1 MQRTNLASR
10 TLPDYTRGEE
20 RFNMISHIV
29 GGGMGIAA
37 TVLCVVA
44 AALEGNGYGVVSGA
58 IFGGSMVALYTIS
71 SVYHGLH
78 GGTGKKVMQ
87 ILDHCTIYFL
97 IAGTYTPFCLCTI
110 RQHDPA
116 LGWGTFGFVWAL
128 AVVGIVLNAID
139 LKRFQKVSMVL
150 YLGMGWCI
158 ILTGKLIVQLLG
170 GTGFALLVGGG
181 VAYTVGAVF
190 YGLGHKRRYIHSV
203 FHLFC
208 LVGSGLH
215 ILCILFYVI

>member
-10 TLPDYTRGEE
+10 TLPDYTRAEE

-71 SVYHGLH
+71 SVYHGLR

-97 IAGTYTPFCLCTI
+97 IAGTYTPFCLCAI
-110 RQHDPA
+110 REHDSA

-139 LKRFQKVSMVL
+139 LKRFQKLSMVL

-190 YGLGHKRRYIHSV
+190 YGLGHKKRYIHSV

-208 LVGSGLH
+208 LVGSALH

>member
-1 MQRTNLASR
+1 MQRTKLASR
-10 TLPDYTRGEE
+10 VLPDYTRGEE

-71 SVYHGLH
+71 SVYHGLR

-116 LGWGTFGFVWAL
+116 LGWGTFGLIWGL

-139 LKRFQKVSMVL
+139 LKGFQKVSMVL

-170 GTGFALLVGGG
+170 GTGFALLLWGG

-190 YGLGHKRRYIHSV
+190 YGLGHKKRYIHSV

>member
-44 AALEGNGYGVVSGA
+44 AALEGNVYGVVSGA

-78 GGTGKKVMQ
+78 SGTGKKVMQ

-110 RQHDPA
+110 RQHDSA

-158 ILTGKLIVQLLG
+158 ILTGKLIVELLG

-190 YGLGHKRRYIHSV
+190 YGLGHKKRYIHSV

>member
-10 TLPDYTRGEE
+10 TLPDYTRAEE

-37 TVLCVVA
+37 TVLCVVV
-44 AALEGNGYGVVSGA
+44 AALERNVYGVVSGA

-116 LGWGTFGFVWAL
+116 LGWGTFGLIWAL
-128 AVVGIVLNAID
+128 AAVGIVLNAID
-139 LKRFQKVSMVL
+139 LKGFQKVSMVL
-150 YLGMGWCI
+150 YLGMGWCM

-170 GTGFALLVGGG
+170 GAGFALLVGGG

-190 YGLGHKRRYIHSV
+190 YGLGHKKRYIHSV

>member
-10 TLPDYTRGEE
+10 TLPDYTRAEE

-44 AALEGNGYGVVSGA
+44 AALEGNVYGVVSGA

-110 RQHDPA
+110 RQHNPA

-190 YGLGHKRRYIHSV
+190 YGLGHKKRYIHSV

-208 LVGSGLH
+208 LVGSALH

>member
-10 TLPDYTRGEE
+10 TLPDYTRAEE

-78 GGTGKKVMQ
+78 SGTGKKVMQ

-170 GTGFALLVGGG
+170 GAGFALLVGGG

-190 YGLGHKRRYIHSV
+190 YGLGHKKRYIHSV

>member
-78 GGTGKKVMQ
+78 SGTGKKVMQ

-110 RQHDPA
+110 RQHDSA
-116 LGWGTFGFVWAL
+116 LGWGTFGLIWAL
-128 AVVGIVLNAID
+128 GLVGIVLNAID

-150 YLGMGWCI
+150 YLGMGWCM

-170 GTGFALLVGGG
+170 GTGFVLLVGGG

-208 LVGSGLH
+208 LVGSALR

>member
-10 TLPDYTRGEE
+10 TLPDYTRAEE
-20 RFNMISHIV
+20 RFHMISHIV

-37 TVLCVVA
+37 TVLCVVV
-44 AALEGNGYGVVSGA
+44 AALEGNVYGVVSGA
-58 IFGGSMVALYTIS
+58 IFGGSMVVLYTIS
-71 SVYHGLH
+71 SVYHGLR

-110 RQHDPA
+110 RQHNPA
-116 LGWGTFGFVWAL
+116 LGWGTFGLIWGL
-128 AVVGIVLNAID
+128 GLVGIVLNAID
-139 LKRFQKVSMVL
+139 LKRFQKLSMVL

-158 ILTGKLIVQLLG
+158 ILTGKLIVELLG
-170 GTGFALLVGGG
+170 GAGFALLVGGG

>member
-10 TLPDYTRGEE
+10 TLPDYTRAEE
-20 RFNMISHIV
+20 RFHMISHIV

-44 AALEGNGYGVVSGA
+44 AALEGNLYGVVSGA

-78 GGTGKKVMQ
+78 SGTGKKVMQ

-110 RQHDPA
+110 REHNPA

-190 YGLGHKRRYIHSV
+190 YGLGHKKRYIHSV

>member
-10 TLPDYTRGEE
+10 TLPDYTRAEE

-44 AALEGNGYGVVSGA
+44 AALEGNLYGVVSGA

-78 GGTGKKVMQ
+78 SGTGKKVMQ

-170 GTGFALLVGGG
+170 GAGFALLVGGG

-190 YGLGHKRRYIHSV
+190 YGLGHKKRYIHSV

>member
-37 TVLCVVA
+37 TVLCVLVA
-44 AALEGNGYGVVSGA
+44 ALGRNVYGVVSGA

-110 RQHDPA
+110 RQHNPA

-139 LKRFQKVSMVL
+139 LKRFQKLSMVL

-158 ILTGKLIVQLLG
+158 ILTGKLIVSLLG
-170 GTGFALLVGGG
+170 GAGFALLVGGG

-190 YGLGHKRRYIHSV
+190 YGLGHKKRYIHSV

>member
-10 TLPDYTRGEE
+10 TLPDYTRAEE

-71 SVYHGLH
+71 SVYHGLR

-110 RQHDPA
+110 RQHNPA

-139 LKRFQKVSMVL
+139 LKRFQKLSMVL

-158 ILTGKLIVQLLG
+158 ILTGKLIVSLLG

-190 YGLGHKRRYIHSV
+190 YGLGHKKRYIHSV

>member
-10 TLPDYTRGEE
+10 TLPDYTRAEE

-37 TVLCVVA
+37 TVLCVIVA
-44 AALEGNGYGVVSGA
+44 VLEGNVYGVVSGA

-78 GGTGKKVMQ
+78 SGTGKKVMQ

-110 RQHDPA
+110 RQHDSA
-116 LGWGTFGFVWAL
+116 LGWGTFGLIWAL
-128 AVVGIVLNAID
+128 AAVGIVLNAID
-139 LKRFQKVSMVL
+139 LKRFQQVSMVL

-158 ILTGKLIVQLLG
+158 ILTGKLIVSLLG
-170 GTGFALLVGGG
+170 GAGFALLVGGG

-190 YGLGHKRRYIHSV
+190 YGLGHKKRYIHSV

>member
-10 TLPDYTRGEE
+10 TLPDYTRAEE

-37 TVLCVVA
+37 TVLCVVV

-58 IFGGSMVALYTIS
+58 IFGASMVALYTIS

-110 RQHDPA
+110 RQHDSA

-170 GTGFALLVGGG
+170 GAGFALLVGGG

-190 YGLGHKRRYIHSV
+190 YGLGHKKRYIHSV

-208 LVGSGLH
+208 LVGSALH

>member
-10 TLPDYTRGEE
+10 TLPDYTRAEE
-20 RFNMISHIV
+20 RFNMISHIM

-44 AALEGNGYGVVSGA
+44 AALEGNVYGVVSGA

-110 RQHDPA
+110 RQHNPA

-139 LKRFQKVSMVL
+139 LKGFQKVSMVL

-190 YGLGHKRRYIHSV
+190 YGLGHKKRYIHSV

>member
-10 TLPDYTRGEE
+10 TLPDYTRAEE

-71 SVYHGLH
+71 SVYHGLR
-78 GGTGKKVMQ
+78 GGTGKMVMQ

-139 LKRFQKVSMVL
+139 LERFQKLSMVL
-150 YLGMGWCI
+150 YLGMGWCM
-158 ILTGKLIVQLLG
+158 ILTGKLIVELLG

-190 YGLGHKRRYIHSV
+190 YGLGHKKRYIHSV

>member
-1 MQRTNLASR
+1 MQRTKLASR
-10 TLPDYTRGEE
+10 TLPDYTRAEE

-139 LKRFQKVSMVL
+139 LKGFQKVSMVL

-158 ILTGKLIVQLLG
+158 ILTGKLIVSLLG

-190 YGLGHKRRYIHSV
+190 YGLGHKKRYIHSV

-215 ILCILFYVI
+215 ILCILFYVV

>member
-10 TLPDYTRGEE
+10 TLPDYTRAEE

-110 RQHDPA
+110 RQHDSA

-158 ILTGKLIVQLLG
+158 ILTGKLIVELLG

>member
-78 GGTGKKVMQ
+78 SGTGKKVMQ

-110 RQHDPA
+110 RQHDSA
-116 LGWGTFGFVWAL
+116 LGWGTFGLIWAL
-128 AVVGIVLNAID
+128 GLVGIVLNAID

-150 YLGMGWCI
+150 YLGMGWCM

-170 GTGFALLVGGG
+170 GTGFVLLVGGG

-208 LVGSGLH
+208 LVGSALH

>member
-10 TLPDYTRGEE
+10 TLPDYTRAEE
-20 RFNMISHIV
+20 RFHMISHIV

-37 TVLCVVA
+37 TVLCVMA

-58 IFGGSMVALYTIS
+58 IFGVSMVALYTIS

-78 GGTGKKVMQ
+78 SGTGKKVMQ

-110 RQHDPA
+110 RQHNPA

-139 LKRFQKVSMVL
+139 LKRFQKLSMVL
-150 YLGMGWCI
+150 YLGMGWCM

-170 GTGFALLVGGG
+170 GAGFALLVGGG

-190 YGLGHKRRYIHSV
+190 YGLGHKKRYIHSV

-208 LVGSGLH
+208 LVGSALH

>member
-44 AALEGNGYGVVSGA
+44 AALEGNVYGVVSGA

-110 RQHDPA
+110 RQHDSA

-158 ILTGKLIVQLLG
+158 ILTGKLIVELLG

-190 YGLGHKRRYIHSV
+190 YGLGHKKRYIHSV

>member
-10 TLPDYTRGEE
+10 TLPDYTRAEE

-139 LKRFQKVSMVL
+139 LERFQKLSMVL
-150 YLGMGWCI
+150 YLGMGWCM
-158 ILTGKLIVQLLG
+158 ILTGKLIVELLG

-190 YGLGHKRRYIHSV
+190 YGLGHKKRYIHSV

>member
-71 SVYHGLH
+71 SVYHGLR

-110 RQHDPA
+110 RQHNPA

-139 LKRFQKVSMVL
+139 LERFQKVSMVL

-158 ILTGKLIVQLLG
+158 ILTGRLIVQLLG

-181 VAYTVGAVF
+181 IAYTVGAVF

-208 LVGSGLH
+208 LVGSALH
-215 ILCILFYVI
+215 ILCILCYVV

>member
-10 TLPDYTRGEE
+10 TLPDYTRAEE

-71 SVYHGLH
+71 SVYHGLR

-110 RQHDPA
+110 RQHNPA

-139 LKRFQKVSMVL
+139 LERFQKVSMVL

-158 ILTGKLIVQLLG
+158 ILTGKLIVELLG

-190 YGLGHKRRYIHSV
+190 YGLGHKKRYLHSV

>member
-10 TLPDYTRGEE
+10 TLPDYTRAEE

-37 TVLCVVA
+37 TVLCVMV

-110 RQHDPA
+110 RQHNPA

-128 AVVGIVLNAID
+128 GLVGIVLNAID

-158 ILTGKLIVQLLG
+158 ILTGKLIVSLLG
-170 GTGFALLVGGG
+170 GAGFALLVGGG

-190 YGLGHKRRYIHSV
+190 YGLGHKKRYIHSV

-208 LVGSGLH
+208 LVGSALH
-215 ILCILFYVI
+215 VLCILFYVI

>member
-10 TLPDYTRGEE
+10 TLPDYTRAEE

-37 TVLCVVA
+37 TVLCVIA
-44 AALEGNGYGVVSGA
+44 AALEGNVYGVVSGA
-58 IFGGSMVALYTIS
+58 IFGASMVALYTIS

-110 RQHDPA
+110 REHNPA

-158 ILTGKLIVQLLG
+158 ILTGKLIVELLG
-170 GTGFALLVGGG
+170 GAGFALLVGGG

-190 YGLGHKRRYIHSV
+190 YGLGHKKRYIHSV

-208 LVGSGLH
+208 LVGSALH

>member
-10 TLPDYTRGEE
+10 TLPDYTRAEE

-37 TVLCVVA
+37 AVLCVVA
-44 AALEGNGYGVVSGA
+44 AALEGNVYGVVSGA
-58 IFGGSMVALYTIS
+58 IFGGSMVARYTIS
-71 SVYHGLH
+71 SVYHGPH
-78 GGTGKKVMQ
+78 SGTGKKVMQ

-110 RQHDPA
+110 RQHNPA
-116 LGWGTFGFVWAL
+116 LGWGTFGLIWAL

-170 GTGFALLVGGG
+170 GAGFALLVGGG
-181 VAYTVGAVF
+181 IAYTVGAVF
-190 YGLGHKRRYIHSV
+190 YGLGHKKRYIHSV

-208 LVGSGLH
+208 LVGSALH
-215 ILCILFYVI
+215 IVCILVYVL

>member
-10 TLPDYTRGEE
+10 TLPDYTRAEE

-44 AALEGNGYGVVSGA
+44 AALEGNVYGVVSGA

-110 RQHDPA
+110 RQHDSA

-158 ILTGKLIVQLLG
+158 ILTGKLIVELLG

-190 YGLGHKRRYIHSV
+190 YGLGHKKRYIHSV

>member
-10 TLPDYTRGEE
+10 TLPDYTRAEE

-37 TVLCVVA
+37 TVLCVMV
-44 AALEGNGYGVVSGA
+44 AALEGNVYGVVSGA

-71 SVYHGLH
+71 SIYHGLH

-110 RQHDPA
+110 RQHNPA
-116 LGWGTFGFVWAL
+116 LGWGTFGLVWGL
-128 AVVGIVLNAID
+128 GLVGIVLNAID

-150 YLGMGWCI
+150 YLGMGWCM

-170 GTGFALLVGGG
+170 GAGFTLLVGGG

-190 YGLGHKRRYIHSV
+190 YGLGHKKRYIHSV

-208 LVGSGLH
+208 LVGSALH

>member
-10 TLPDYTRGEE
+10 TLPDYTRAEE

-37 TVLCVVA
+37 TVLCVMV
-44 AALEGNGYGVVSGA
+44 AALEGNVYGVVSGA
-58 IFGGSMVALYTIS
+58 IFGTSMVALYTIS

-110 RQHDPA
+110 REHDSA

-139 LKRFQKVSMVL
+139 LKRFQKLSMVL
-150 YLGMGWCI
+150 YLGMGWCM

-170 GTGFALLVGGG
+170 GAGFALLVGGG

-190 YGLGHKRRYIHSV
+190 YGLGHKKRYIHSV

>member
-1 MQRTNLASR
+1 MQRTALASR

-29 GGGMGIAA
+29 GGALGIAA
-37 TVLCVVA
+37 TALCVIVA
-44 AALEGNGYGVVSGA
+44 ALGRNVYGVVSGA
-58 IFGGSMVALYTIS
+58 IFGGSMVVLYTIS

-78 GGTGKKVMQ
+78 EGTAKKVMQ

-110 RQHDPA
+110 REHDPA

-128 AVVGIVLNAID
+128 AAVGIVLNAID
-139 LKRFQKVSMVL
+139 LKRFKAVSMVL

-170 GTGFALLVGGG
+170 SAGFALLLWGG

-190 YGLGHKRRYIHSV
+190 YGLGHKKRYIHSV

-208 LVGSGLH
+208 LVGSALH
-215 ILCILFYVI
+215 VLCVVGYVV

>member
-10 TLPDYTRGEE
+10 TLPDYTRAEE

-37 TVLCVVA
+37 TVLCVIV
-44 AALEGNGYGVVSGA
+44 AALEGNVYGVVSGA

-78 GGTGKKVMQ
+78 SGTGKKVMQ

-110 RQHDPA
+110 RQHNPA

-128 AVVGIVLNAID
+128 GLVGIVLNAID

-190 YGLGHKRRYIHSV
+190 YGLGHKKRYIHSV

-208 LVGSGLH
+208 LVGSALH

>member
-10 TLPDYTRGEE
+10 TLPDYTRAEE

-190 YGLGHKRRYIHSV
+190 YGLGHKKRYIHSV

-215 ILCILFYVI
+215 ILCILFYVV

>member
-10 TLPDYTRGEE
+10 TLPNYTRAEE
-20 RFNMISHIV
+20 QFNMISHIV
-29 GGGMGIAA
+29 GGGMGVAA
-37 TVLCVVA
+37 TVLCVVT
-44 AALEGNGYGVVSGA
+44 AALEGNAYGVVSGA

-110 RQHDPA
+110 RQHNPA

-158 ILTGKLIVQLLG
+158 ILTGKLIVELLG

-190 YGLGHKRRYIHSV
+190 YGLGHKKRYIHSV

-208 LVGSGLH
+208 LVGSALH

>member
-1 MQRTNLASR
+1 MQRTALAAR

-29 GGGMGIAA
+29 GGALGVAA
-37 TVLCVVA
+37 TVACVIVA
-44 AALEGNGYGVVSGA
+44 VMKGNVYGVVSGA
-58 IFGGSMVALYTIS
+58 IFGASMIALYTIS
-71 SVYHGLH
+71 SVYHGLR

-110 RQHDPA
+110 REHDPA

-128 AVVGIVLNAID
+128 AAVGIVLNAID
-139 LKRFQKVSMVL
+139 LKRFKAVSMVL

-170 GTGFALLVGGG
+170 GTGFALLLWGG

-190 YGLGHKRRYIHSV
+190 YGLGHKKRYIHSV

-215 ILCILFYVI
+215 ALCVLFYVI

>member
-10 TLPDYTRGEE
+10 TLPDYTRAEE

-110 RQHDPA
+110 RQHDSA
-116 LGWGTFGFVWAL
+116 LGWGTFGLIWAL
-128 AVVGIVLNAID
+128 AAVGIVLNAID

-158 ILTGKLIVQLLG
+158 ILTGKLIVSLLG
-170 GTGFALLVGGG
+170 GAGFALLVGGG

-190 YGLGHKRRYIHSV
+190 YGLGHKKRYIHSV

>member
-10 TLPDYTRGEE
+10 TLPDYTRAEE

-44 AALEGNGYGVVSGA
+44 AALEGNVYGVVSGA
-58 IFGGSMVALYTIS
+58 IFGASMVALYTIS

-78 GGTGKKVMQ
+78 SGTGKKVMQ

-110 RQHDPA
+110 RQHNPA

-190 YGLGHKRRYIHSV
+190 YGLGHKKRYIHSV

-208 LVGSGLH
+208 LVGSALH